1 MPSATGVFQDAR
13 EYEALVQSPEDA
25 GARDMLVADQNRRGD
40 QYMSLIQEA
49 DDMVMTTEDEDA
61 KFDKAVLG
69 RGKFKVRFGLVL
81 TAVALLVAAVTVTKW
96 SSPQGGVQHATQQ
109 NQQQTVAKF
118 VDPCAPAAPAPA
130 PVNPCAVAAV
140 TTTKAADLCSSFHGL
155 HNANLKACC
164 FPACGAFCGAA
175 NCHMA
180 PAGPTNC
187 CTVRFATHLCG
198 SRPYRNAPCML
209 PKTLNGALQMLAN
222 VGCENN
228 PKAVAAITAFL
239 AAQYGTPAH
248 DIDVNCAPRGGG
260 RRLAV
265 GTNLNYVIRFSHN
278 ATITELPP
286 TTNYAAEVN
295 AQFNRFGAGITATH
309 AFLPKPVT
317 NLPESGNVD
326 KRASTTH
333 AFPTLTPVVEPEPEL
348 A

>member
-1 MPSATGVFQDAR
+1 
-13 EYEALVQSPEDA
+13 
-25 GARDMLVADQNRRGD
+25 
-40 QYMSLIQEA
+40 
-49 DDMVMTTEDEDA
+49 
-61 KFDKAVLG
+61 
-69 RGKFKVRFGLVL
+69 
-81 TAVALLVAAVTVTKW
+81 
-96 SSPQGGVQHATQQ
+96 
-109 NQQQTVAKF
+109 
-118 VDPCAPAAPAPA
+118 
-130 PVNPCAVAAV
+130 
-140 TTTKAADLCSSFHGL
+140 
-155 HNANLKACC
+155 
-164 FPACGAFCGAA
+164 
-175 NCHMA
+175 
-180 PAGPTNC
+180 
-187 CTVRFATHLCG
+187 
-198 SRPYRNAPCML
+198 ML

-260 RRLAV
+260 RRLEV
-265 GTNLNYVIRFSHN
+265 GMNLNYVIRLSHN

-333 AFPTLTPVVEPEPEL
+333 AFPTLTPVIEPEPE
-348 A
+348 AA